1 MKKDEKNIYTCIYQ
15 GPKRTRQADNRH
27 MIQKEIK
34 WKEILEFY
42 NQIYRC

>member
-34 WKEILEFY
+34 
-42 NQIYRC
+42 